1 MMFDFGLGFASGI
14 AIGIALWT
22 VVTLIFMEREIKKWK
37 K

>member
-1 MMFDFGLGFASGI
+1 MMFDFWLGFASGI

-22 VVTLIFMEREIKKWK
+22 ALTLIILEKEIWKWK

>member
-1 MMFDFGLGFASGI
+1 MMFDFWLGFASGI

-22 VVTLIFMEREIKKWK
+22 ALTLIIIEKEIKKWK

>member
-1 MMFDFGLGFASGI
+1 MFDFWLGFAAGI

-22 VVTLIFMEREIKKWK
+22 AVTLIFIEREIKKWK

>member
-1 MMFDFGLGFASGI
+1 MFDFWLGFASGI

-22 VVTLIFMEREIKKWK
+22 ALTLIILEKEIWKWK